1 MAFTARHLV
10 RFADIDWA
18 RVVYFARFFDFAH
31 RTFEDFFN
39 DHAKIPYGEVL
50 AQRRLGFPIVHSEAN
65 FFAPLRLGD
74 TARIVMEVLTIS
86 KRSVTSRFTFY
97 RGETDERCAVI
108 VLKQAGI
115 DTSTFTATQF
125 PDDLHALL
133 AAQLTQEPEKT
144 APR

>member
-1 MAFTARHLV
+1 MAFTAKLRV

-39 DHAKIPYGEVL
+39 EHAKVTYAEVL
-50 AQRRLGFPIVHSEAN
+50 SVRKLGFPIVNSTAE

-74 TARIVMEVLTIS
+74 IARVEMEVLKLS
-86 KRSVTSRFTFY
+86 KRSVTSRFTLY
-97 RGETDERCAVI
+97 RDSSGERCAVI
-108 VLKQAGI
+108 VLKQAAI
-115 DTSTFTATQF
+115 DTGTFTGCEL

-133 AAQLTQEPEKT
+133 AAQLV
-144 APR
+144 AA

>member
-31 RTFEDFFN
+31 RTFEDFWN
-39 DHAKIPYGEVL
+39 DQARVPYAEVL
-50 AQRRLGFPIVHSEAN
+50 AARRIGFPIVHSEAQ

-74 TARIVMEVLTIS
+74 VARVVMEVQALS
-86 KRSVTSRFTFY
+86 RRSVTSRFTFY

-115 DTSTFTATQF
+115 DTGTFAAAPF

-133 AAQLTQEPEKT
+133 AAELPQS
-144 APR
+144 

>member
-1 MAFTARHLV
+1 MAFTARVRV

-39 DHAKIPYGEVL
+39 DEAKLPYATVL
-50 AQRRLGFPIVHSEAN
+50 AERHLGFPIVNSQAE

-74 TARIVMEVLTIS
+74 TARVVMEVLKLS
-86 KRSVTSRFTFY
+86 KRSVTSRFTLY

-108 VLKQAGI
+108 VLKQAAI
-115 DTSTFTATQF
+115 DTKDFKGVEL
-125 PDDLHALL
+125 PDDVHALL
-133 AAQLTQEPEKT
+133 AAQLV
-144 APR
+144 AS